1 MPIRAFRN
9 FISASRRA
17 SPEQE
22 GNTLNDIIQIVI
34 LGLALGGVYALM
46 ASGLTLIF
54 GVMRIVNLAHP
65 VFIIAAAYM
74 TYWLFRIYGLD
85 PILSLPLTAIVLF
98 FVGLALYRLVLER
111 EAAEAKYSEMT
122 VLLTFG
128 VALCVDGLLGT
139 LFSNTQRVATPDY
152 ATDAFIF
159 GEVFVPK
166 GQLYAGIASLV
177 VIGALFLFLHFS
189 RFGYAIRATTQNR
202 AAAQLMGVN
211 VGFVCLITFGI
222 GLGLAG
228 AAGALV
234 SFIFSFFPAK
244 HWDWIAI
251 LLSLIVL
258 GGMGK
263 LHGVIVAALALSVI
277 SAFVGAYFGAT
288 WSGIT
293 FYLALFLILLI
304 RPEGMFGETAEE
316 S

>member
-1 MPIRAFRN
+1 MD
-9 FISASRRA
+9 S
-17 SPEQE
+17 
-22 GNTLNDIIQIVI
+22 IIQIII

-65 VFIIAAAYM
+65 IFIIVGAFISF
-74 TYWLFRIYGLD
+74 WLFRFYGLD
-85 PILSLPLTAIVLF
+85 PILSIPITTIILF
-98 FVGLALYRLVLER
+98 VIGLVLYKLVFKR

-139 LFSNTQRVATPDY
+139 LFSNTQRVTTPSY
-152 ATDAFIF
+152 AIDAFIF
-159 GEVFVPK
+159 DEIFIPK
-166 GQLYAGIASLV
+166 GQLYAGIASMV
-177 VIGALFLFLHFS
+177 IIGALFLFLHYS

-202 AAAQLMGVN
+202 AAAQLKGVN
-211 VGFVCLITFGI
+211 VDFVCLITFAI

-234 SFIFSFFPAK
+234 SYIFSFFPAK

-251 LLSLIVL
+251 ILSLVVL

-263 LHGVIVAALALSVI
+263 LLGMIVAALVLSVI
-277 SAFVGAYFGAT
+277 AAFVGTYFGAT

-304 RPEGMFGETAEE
+304 RPEGLFGEKIEE

>member
-1 MPIRAFRN
+1 M
-9 FISASRRA
+9 
-17 SPEQE
+17 
-22 GNTLNDIIQIVI
+22 TDIIQTIVF
-34 LGLALGGVYALM
+34 GLALGGVYTLM

-54 GVMRIVNLAHP
+54 GVMRIVNQAHP
-65 VFIIAAAYM
+65 VFIIAAAFLS
-74 TYWLFRIYGLD
+74 YWLFKAYGLD
-85 PILSLPLTAIVLF
+85 PLLSVPIAAIVFF
-98 FVGLALYRLVLER
+98 FVGLALYKLVFER

-139 LFSNTQRVATPDY
+139 LFSNTQRVATPGY
-152 ATDAFIF
+152 ATDAIILGDIFIPT
-159 GEVFVPK
+159 GW
-166 GQLYAGIASLV
+166 LYAGIAS
-177 VIGALFLFLHFS
+177 IIIISALFLFLHYS

-263 LHGVIVAALALSVI
+263 LHGLIVATLVLSVI
-277 SAFVGAYFGAT
+277 AAFVGTYFGAT

-304 RPEGMFGETAEE
+304 RPEGMFGDKIEE